1 MIVILIVGIAAIWI
15 GACIW
20 RRRYL
25 RRKDR
30 QSTLGQKQSGSA
42 AYPSWGPGLKE
53 PEAANAGHYAPRNET
68 SLPVFTSSDE
78 KPRKEKQKKKWTVTQ
93 RT

>member
-1 MIVILIVGIAAIWI
+1 MLVILIVAITGIWI

-30 QSTLGQKQSGSA
+30 MYELGKHAHQGPSGIIAGSGVDVNRA
-42 AYPSWGPGLKE
+42 GLANGPGSFMPGPTTAVYE
-53 PEAANAGHYAPRNET
+53 
-68 SLPVFTSSDE
+68 E
-78 KPRKEKQKKKWTVTQ
+78 KPKEKKKWTVTQ